1 MHGFAAGETAS
12 FAPYRTTFSAVCC
25 VCRRCR
31 LSFGRQ
37 LLCRPKA
44 PCTRPAGLS
53 LRGECPGSV
62 VFSGLRL
69 FPAFLR
75 AARFT
80 VRRRRGSV
88 LRKFSPCR
96 SAVRGNAWYVRA
108 LKTISSWPRI
118 SCRAPPVSPICWRP
132 LRGALPHPLSSFH
145 RVCRVSCWPPPCCR
159 GWSGHTS

>member
-1 MHGFAAGETAS
+1 MHGFAAGKPLLSRRTGRRSLPFAAS
-12 FAPYRTTFSAVCC
+12 AAGAGSPSGGNYCAA
-25 VCRRCR
+25 RRLLVLVR
-31 LSFGRQ
+31 RGFLSVEN
-37 LLCRPKA
+37 
-44 PCTRPAGLS
+44 TR
-53 LRGECPGSV
+53 GSV

-69 FPAFLR
+69 FSGPLV
-75 AARFT
+75 FT

-118 SCRAPPVSPICWRP
+118 SCQAPPVSPICWRP

>member
-31 LSFGRQ
+31 LSFGRH

-53 LRGECPGSV
+53 LRGECPGV
-62 VFSGLRL
+62 CRL
-69 FPAFLR
+69 FRSPAFLR
-75 AARFT
+75 AARFYGSASS
-80 VRRRRGSV
+80 GSV

-118 SCRAPPVSPICWRP
+118 SCRAPPVSPTCWRP

>member
-25 VCRRCR
+25 VCRRCLR
-31 LSFGRQ
+31 EAIIVPPEGSLYSSGGAFSPWRMPG
-37 LLCRPKA
+37 
-44 PCTRPAGLS
+44 GLS
-53 LRGECPGSV
+53 SFPVSGFSRL
-62 VFSGLRL
+62 FSGPLV
-69 FPAFLR
+69 
-75 AARFT
+75 FT